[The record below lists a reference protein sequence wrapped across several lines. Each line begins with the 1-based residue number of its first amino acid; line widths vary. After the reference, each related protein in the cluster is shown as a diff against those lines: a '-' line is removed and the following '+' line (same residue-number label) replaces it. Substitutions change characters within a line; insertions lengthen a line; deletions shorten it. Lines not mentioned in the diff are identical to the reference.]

1 MIKDQYQVVF
11 LTARSDKVTVTDSY
25 LYHDNQDTFQR
36 EPFVVRFQAKGACE
50 LHCFCEPFVT
60 RGLLLISE

>member
-36 EPFVVRFQAKGACE
+36 EPFVVHFQAKGACK
-50 LHCFCEPFVT
+50 LHYFCESFVT
-60 RGLLLISE
+60 RGLLLIGE